1 MAAPRP
7 SMPAAMSP
15 SAALPAPPASAG
27 TGLRTGPGEVAPTE
41 RAEQRRSRSLAI
53 WKKFE
58 DDVFP
63 RGLGPRGR
71 MLGALAATLGVA
83 GICRWFGWTATAT
96 AVVGAVGL
104 TIGFRL
110 GMAALALVLSGSNG
124 IVAVARAMVAEVLG
138 TRLPTVLLAVVFV
151 GLPALPLAL
160 DPSERLEYRLQFFLE
175 WSLSAASVILALVAI
190 VMACGSVCGDIDTQ
204 RIHMTLVK
212 PLRRWEYLLGKW
224 FGIVL
229 LELLLVLIVGG
240 GVAVCVATLA
250 TLPALD
256 AVDRRAVDEQV
267 LTARSAVRPDHP
279 QREEFERAIAAEV
292 ERSRQEDPSAF
303 AQDAAG
309 ARKRIRARSV
319 LRWHTVT
326 PDVVESYLFSG
337 LDRDRIRSPV
347 VQLRL
352 KPFVTNSGISRADV
366 RFAMWLN
373 ERAYPSKGGV
383 HEEFTFR
390 TGSVHT
396 IEVPTSVIGDDGRLL
411 VTIANRNLVM
421 PGEDTPTSISF
432 SPGDG
437 LELLYRTGGFAGNFS
452 RGLIVMWAKLAMI
465 AAAALAAAAWLG
477 FPTAVLASLMVL
489 VTAVAS
495 GFFADA
501 LDIYTGLDDA
511 RPTLT
516 SMLRLRGG
524 MLLERLLRGE
534 FWEAAKTVSSILT
547 EWFLV
552 VVPSFA
558 DYNSIGAVA
567 SGRVVSATDVAWCCG
582 ELGLA
587 YPVVLLALGWMLL
600 ESRDLVNTSGSAGG

>member
-1 MAAPRP
+1 MPSVVPPTAA
-7 SMPAAMSP
+7 S
-15 SAALPAPPASAG
+15 SAVPLPASGETAS
-27 TGLRTGPGEVAPTE
+27 TDRVDNRRP
-41 RAEQRRSRSLAI
+41 QRSAI
-53 WKKFE
+53 RKTFE
-58 DDVFP
+58 DDVF
-63 RGLGPRGR
+63 RRRSRPRGR
-71 MLGALAATLGVA
+71 ALAMLAVALCVA
-83 GICRWFGWTATAT
+83 GLCRWCGWTATAT
-96 AVVGAVGL
+96 AVVGAVAL
-104 TIGFRL
+104 AIGFRL
-110 GMAALALVLSGSNG
+110 GMAALAVVLSGSNG
-124 IVAVARAMVAEVLG
+124 VVAVARTMVAEVLG

-151 GLPALPLAL
+151 GLPALPLVL

-224 FGIVL
+224 IGIVL
-229 LELLLVLIVGG
+229 LELLLVLLVGG

-250 TLPALD
+250 RLPAVD

-267 LTARSAVRPDHP
+267 LTARSTALPDHP
-279 QREEFERAIAAEV
+279 QREEFERAVKAEI
-292 ERSRQEDPSAF
+292 ERTRLEDPATF
-303 AQDAAG
+303 ARDSAG
-309 ARKRIRARSV
+309 ASKRIRARYV
-319 LRWHTVT
+319 LQWHTVT
-326 PDVVESYLFSG
+326 ADVVASYLFTG
-337 LDRDRIRSPV
+337 LDRKDIRSKV

-352 KPFVTNSGISRADV
+352 KPFANNSGISRADV
-366 RFAMWLN
+366 RFVMWLN
-373 ERAYPSKGGV
+373 ERPYPSRGGV

-390 TGSVHT
+390 TGSVQT
-396 IEVPTSVIGDDGRLL
+396 IEVPTSIIGDDGRLL
-411 VTIANRNLVM
+411 VTISNRNLVM

-432 SPGDG
+432 SPGEG
-437 LELLYRTGGFAGNFS
+437 LELLYRTGGFVGNFS
-452 RGLIVMWAKLAMI
+452 RGLVVMWAKLAMI

-477 FPTAVLASLMVL
+477 FPTAVLTSLMVL
-489 VTAVAS
+489 VTAMAS

-501 LDIYTGLDDA
+501 FDIYTGLDDA

-534 FWEAAKTVSSILT
+534 FWEAAKTVSSILS

-558 DYNSIGAVA
+558 DYDSIGAVA
-567 SGRVVSATDVAWCCG
+567 AGRVVPATDVAWCCG

-587 YPVVLLALGWMLL
+587 YPVALLALGWILL
-600 ESRDLVNTSGSAGG
+600 ERRDLVNTSGSVGG